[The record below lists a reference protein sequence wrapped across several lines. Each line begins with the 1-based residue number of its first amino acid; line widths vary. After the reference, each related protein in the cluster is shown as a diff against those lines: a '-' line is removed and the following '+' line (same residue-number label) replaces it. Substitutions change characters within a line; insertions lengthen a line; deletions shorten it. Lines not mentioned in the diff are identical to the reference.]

1 MLVCVDNCSIEPPNL
16 LCRHQFLTSLNLN
29 RTSLGEEGVLS
40 IANALKNGN
49 SKLICLKIS
58 GNSMGNKSANAFG
71 ELFEFNHTLKDLDLS
86 WNSIKVRPLASPTFD
101 CELLRRMADCI
112 CNARLFKPKSLNCNF
127 TIKQSIH
134 GFHVIQ
140 NRRMGPNIL
149 PMDS

>member
-1 MLVCVDNCSIEPPNL
+1 M
-16 LCRHQFLTSLNLN
+16 TSLNLN

-86 WNSIKVRPLASPTFD
+86 WNSIKVWLLAAPFCSI
-101 CELLRRMADCI
+101 CEKLSGDGR
-112 CNARLFKPKSLNCNF
+112 
-127 TIKQSIH
+127 
-134 GFHVIQ
+134 
-140 NRRMGPNIL
+140 
-149 PMDS
+149 